1 MNISPVRIF
10 TYQAHRIAAGLLA
23 ALLLSACASTALP
36 PTGPLNAARN
46 AIENAEQ
53 AEARQHA
60 GAELEEAKEKLA
72 LAEKAVTAEKMA
84 EAERLALQSRVA
96 AELAMARTSA
106 VKAAAINRDMQ
117 RGAEALDEEMRRQG
131 DPQ

>member
-1 MNISPVRIF
+1 MKFSPIRLF
-10 TYQAHRIAAGLLA
+10 THHTHRVAAALCT
-23 ALLLSACASTALP
+23 ALLLSACASAPQP

-53 AEARQHA
+53 GEARQHA
-60 GAELEEAKEKLA
+60 GAELEEAKEQLA
-72 LAEKAVTAEKMA
+72 LAEKAVEANRMA

-96 AELAMARTSA
+96 AELAMARTGA
-106 VKAAAINRDMQ
+106 VKAAAINRDMK
-117 RGAEALDEEMRRQG
+117 RGADALDEEMRRQG